1 MGKSEKKRQKA
12 LARRRKRE
20 KRQRHRQALRQAAV
34 PRAGGSSAATKALI
48 RNARSFPIHESL
60 ISAEWRERGLGQLIF
75 SRPAPDGRIIFGV
88 YLVDALCLGVKN
100 AFCNVAPAAVYEREL
115 KRGIEAED
123 PLVPC
128 DVQFLHQLIYG
139 SIDYARQFGFEP
151 DPDFRLAQHVL
162 EPRDQI
168 PPNPDIEFGREGKP
182 CYISGPNDNVD
193 RIVQTLDQ
201 SVGPGGYDF
210 MIGGLPDFGDR

>member
-1 MGKSEKKRQKA
+1 MGRSEKKRQKA

-20 KRQRHRQALRQAAV
+20 KRRQHRQGLRQAAV
-34 PRAGGSSAATKALI
+34 PRASGSRAATKALI

-60 ISAEWRERGLGQLIF
+60 ISAEWRDRALGQLIF

-88 YLVDALCLGVKN
+88 YLVDTFCLGVKN
-100 AFCNVAPAAVYEREL
+100 AFCNVVPAAVYEHEL
-115 KRGIEAED
+115 KREISAED

-128 DVQFLHQLIYG
+128 DVQFLHQIIYG

-151 DPDFRLAQHVL
+151 DPGFRLAQYVL

-168 PPNPDIEFGREGKP
+168 PSNPDIEFGREGKP

-193 RIVQTLDQ
+193 RILQTLDRC
-201 SVGPGGYDF
+201 VGPGGYDF
-210 MIGGLPDFGDR
+210 MIGRLPNFGDR